1 MGSLVR
7 PRPGQQQRHPY
18 HTDMLPAPYTPQ
30 SRHLSPAA
38 AQAWVF
44 GGMGSWNDIGFVNG
58 AVQSE
63 YRELSGPL
71 YAATLQ
77 ALPADANE
85 GLRAADDR

>member
-1 MGSLVR
+1 
-7 PRPGQQQRHPY
+7 
-18 HTDMLPAPYTPQ
+18 
-30 SRHLSPAA
+30 
-38 AQAWVF
+38 
-44 GGMGSWNDIGFVNG
+44 MGSWNDIGFVNG

-63 YRELSGPL
+63 YREPSGPL